1 MCLSVPAKIVEING
15 EMARVAVGETIVN
28 ASLQMLDD
36 VKIGDYVLLHT
47 GFALQKISPAD
58 AAETLALFEELEEL
72 NKEMDQEEQS
82 KKYEI
87 HNRIPE

>member
-47 GFALQKISPAD
+47 GFALQKISPTD
-58 AAETLALFEELEEL
+58 AAETLVLFEELEEL
-72 NKEMDQEEQS
+72 NKEMDREEQS
-82 KKYEI
+82 RKA
-87 HNRIPE
+87 

>member
-1 MCLSVPAKIVEING
+1 MCLSVPAKIIEING

-36 VKIGDYVLLHT
+36 VEIGDYVLLHT
-47 GFALQKISPAD
+47 GFALQKINAAD

-72 NKEMDQEEQS
+72 NKEMDREEQ
-82 KKYEI
+82 
-87 HNRIPE
+87 NRKI